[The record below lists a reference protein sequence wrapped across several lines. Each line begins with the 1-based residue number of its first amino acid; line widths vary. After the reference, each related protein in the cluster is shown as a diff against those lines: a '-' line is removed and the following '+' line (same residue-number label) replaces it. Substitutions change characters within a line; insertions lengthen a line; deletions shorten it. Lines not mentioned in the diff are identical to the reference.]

1 MLVFTYCQHNTRKRT
16 MWATKRFKTSHA
28 MANWIGANQHRFQ
41 IVPLYVN
48 NGYAVEFKKL
58 RRVY

>member
-1 MLVFTYCQHNTRKRT
+1 
-16 MWATKRFKTSHA
+16 MWTIKRFKTSHA

>member
-1 MLVFTYCQHNTRKRT
+1 
-16 MWATKRFKTSHA
+16 MWGTKKFKSAHEQ
-28 MANWIGANQHRFQ
+28 ANWIGANAHRFQ
-41 IVPLYVN
+41 IVVLFVN

>member
-1 MLVFTYCQHNTRKRT
+1 
-16 MWATKRFKTSHA
+16 MWNIKKFKTAHDQ
-28 MANWIGANQHRFQ
+28 ANWIGANSHRFQ
-41 IVPLYVN
+41 IVVLYVN